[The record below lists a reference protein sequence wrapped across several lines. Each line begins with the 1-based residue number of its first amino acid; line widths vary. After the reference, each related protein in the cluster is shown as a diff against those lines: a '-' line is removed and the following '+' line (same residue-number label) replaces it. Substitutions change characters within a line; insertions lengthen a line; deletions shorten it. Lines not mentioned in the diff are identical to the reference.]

1 MYSLY
6 LADDEIIILRG
17 LRKLL
22 DWTNL
27 DIKIVGEAVRGDK
40 AEEDILRLR
49 PDIAILDVR
58 MPVKTGLDIL
68 HKIKEMGIETK
79 VVFLSGHEEFNY
91 VQDALSY
98 GAQNYLLK
106 PVKKEE
112 LLQAVAQALR
122 QIDKNANAKAA
133 ITKISRME
141 QNEALLNKL
150 NEDCPCF
157 TALAIHIHDF
167 DFMDY
172 EMEKLLLFSVFHLLE
187 RKVLDEKQG
196 LVFLR
201 DNLIHIIL
209 NHTEDI
215 DFPKKT
221 ARDICAY
228 VKSGMDK
235 KILTG
240 VGVTVNNI
248 ADVSQSINTAR
259 EALNYRF
266 VRPDD
271 TVFLFEPS
279 NDTIIEVHGN
289 EQIQQIMEYINVH
302 YAENITLERIA
313 KMAYMNP
320 YYFSVYFKKN
330 TDLNFK
336 DFLTRIRME
345 HAVLLLHNED
355 LKTYELA
362 ERVGFTDARYFSELF
377 KRSYGKTPLEF
388 KRDKRNRGTN
398 QS

>member
-22 DWTNL
+22 DWTSL

-49 PDIAILDVR
+49 PDLALLDIR

-68 HKIKEMGIETK
+68 HKIKEKGIDTK

-91 VQDALSY
+91 VQDALTF

-106 PVKKEE
+106 PVKEEE
-112 LLQAVAQALR
+112 LLQAVTSALQ
-122 QIDKNANAKAA
+122 QIDKNVSANAA

-157 TALAIHIHDF
+157 TALAVHIHDF

-187 RKVLDEKQG
+187 QKIRDKKQG
-196 LVFLR
+196 VIFLR

-221 ARDICAY
+221 ARELCGY

-240 VGVTVNNI
+240 VGITVNDI
-248 ADVSQSINTAR
+248 AKVSQSINTAR

-266 VRPDD
+266 VRPND

-279 NDTIIEVHGN
+279 NDTIIEVHRN

-313 KMAYMNP
+313 KIAYMNP
-320 YYFSVYFKKN
+320 YYLSAYFKKN
-330 TDLNFK
+330 TGLNFK
-336 DFLTRIRME
+336 DFLTRNRME
-345 HAVLLLHNED
+345 HAVFLLHNED

-388 KRDKRNRGTN
+388 KRDKKNKGTN